1 MATEA
6 HVTDPEMEPRQTMTF
21 SRSPRLRCRPTG
33 RIASFVAG
41 LTLMLATGLA
51 PLPLS
56 ASGTP
61 AGRLSPAEQETLSE
75 INTYFNSVKT
85 MHGDFVQFGPEGDQ
99 VEGKFYL
106 ERPGKIR
113 FYYNPPA
120 QLDII
125 ADGKSVS
132 VKDRKLNTQD
142 IWPLSETPLRFLL
155 AEKTDLTKDTSVVG
169 VVVESDLVTVVV
181 EDRTTF
187 NSGKLTLIFDA
198 QTFDLKQWTVTDAQG
213 QDTSVAIYNITANG
227 PSNPK
232 LFVIDYLANAR
243 QNSAH

>member
-1 MATEA
+1 M
-6 HVTDPEMEPRQTMTF
+6 RF
-21 SRSPRLRCRPTG
+21 SRLPRLRAN
-33 RIASFVAG
+33 IAA
-41 LTLMLATGLA
+41 LALSLAAALA
-51 PLPLS
+51 PLPLM
-56 ASGTP
+56 AAGTP
-61 AGRLSPAEQETLSE
+61 AGQLSPAEQETLGE

-85 MHGDFVQFGPEGDQ
+85 MHGDFVQFGPDGDQ

-155 AEKTDLTKDTSVVG
+155 ADQIDLTKDTNVVG
-169 VVVESDLVTVVV
+169 VVVETDLVTIVV

-213 QDTSVAIYNITANG
+213 MDTSVAIYNITANG

>member
-1 MATEA
+1 
-6 HVTDPEMEPRQTMTF
+6 MELRPIMRF
-21 SRSPRLRCRPTG
+21 SRLPRLRAN
-33 RIASFVAG
+33 IAA
-41 LTLMLATGLA
+41 LALSLAAALA
-51 PLPLS
+51 PLPLM
-56 ASGTP
+56 AAGTP
-61 AGRLSPAEQETLSE
+61 AGQLSPAEQETLGE

-85 MHGDFVQFGPEGDQ
+85 MHGDFVQFGPDGDQ

-155 AEKTDLTKDTSVVG
+155 ADQIDLTKDTNVVG
-169 VVVESDLVTVVV
+169 VVVETDLVTIVV

-213 QDTSVAIYNITANG
+213 MDTSVAIYNITANG

>member
-1 MATEA
+1 
-6 HVTDPEMEPRQTMTF
+6 MELRPIMRF
-21 SRSPRLRCRPTG
+21 SRLPRLRAN
-33 RIASFVAG
+33 IAA
-41 LTLMLATGLA
+41 LALSLAAAFA
-51 PLPLS
+51 PLPLM
-56 ASGTP
+56 AAGTP
-61 AGRLSPAEQETLSE
+61 AGQLSPAEQETLGE

-85 MHGDFVQFGPEGDQ
+85 MHGDFVQFGPDGDQ

-142 IWPLSETPLRFLL
+142 IWPLNETPLRFLL
-155 AEKTDLTKDTSVVG
+155 ADQIDLTKDTNVVG
-169 VVVESDLVTVVV
+169 VVVETDLVTIVV

-213 QDTSVAIYNITANG
+213 MDTSVAIYNITANG